1 MKTSDSIAKIAP
13 ALLKAQK
20 LITFAS
26 KDSANPFFKSKYADL
41 PTVIDAIKQHLN
53 DNDIMFIQ
61 TIDSSTEK
69 NVADFSFGEIL
80 NALSQY
86 PDNSTQKAKIMSA
99 ISDQVNHGGGHI
111 RLTTRIV
118 HSSGE
123 WIEGTATMPIVKNDP
138 QAYGSAA
145 TYARRYSLA
154 AIVGL
159 YQDDDDAN
167 AATHQVKKEAPK
179 AKTSVSNETFEKLSE
194 DEKVMLKDL
203 SIEIIDC
210 FVKGDMSSIMD
221 MLDSV
226 IEQDYKV
233 GLWSLLPSNIR
244 AGIKKF
250 KGAE

>member
-1 MKTSDSIAKIAP
+1 MKTSDSIAKIAQ

-53 DNDIMFIQ
+53 DNEIMFVQ
-61 TIDSSTEK
+61 TIDPSEHG
-69 NVADFSFGEIL
+69 V
-80 NALSQY
+80 
-86 PDNSTQKAKIMSA
+86 
-99 ISDQVNHGGGHI
+99 IS
-111 RLTTRIV
+111 LTTRLL
-118 HSSGE
+118 HTSGE
-123 WIEGTATMPIVKNDP
+123 WIEGTATMPIIKNDP

-167 AATHQVKKEAPK
+167 AATHQVKKETPK
-179 AKTSVSNETFEKLSE
+179 AKTSVSNESFEKLSE

-221 MLDSV
+221 MLESV